1 MKKNNWS
8 DEQLKSLL
16 GQFPSIKDERD
27 PKVIYQRIEAGKTK
41 YRPRRPWLMPAVAT
55 VFALLL
61 CIVIGESF
69 FRPNNSNYSLSDSSK
84 MEKSE
89 YIAISEDRD
98 NLENSSSYQM
108 KGQADEI
115 QKQQTSN
122 PLITEA
128 VYQEDVGN
136 KELLTYPI
144 PDKNAQVA
152 VPVSILVDNPENLS
166 KFDLYKKYMDVI
178 NEDTW
183 GLENYYPFNGKV
195 EYDTENK
202 TVIIDFSDD
211 LTSLGSFGSDNFLNS
226 IVYQQLESIGAKKM
240 EFKQNGQNGV
250 VVGNRELNVMD
261 YHPLEN
267 RGYFLLSDSKDNET
281 ALYVPW
287 EAPYHDI
294 ETAISNMSKDIP
306 EYGLSASIP
315 ENISFDKIIKNTD
328 ENELVLHFSN
338 DSSLAEDKHTV
349 RAIETILL
357 TAKDFEFKTVKFE
370 NAKLEQI
377 GKFTMDEDINVPV
390 AANKREIAE

>member
-122 PLITEA
+122 PFNNGSCLSGGCWEQGA
-128 VYQEDVGN
+128 AH
-136 KELLTYPI
+136 I
-144 PDKNAQVA
+144 P
-152 VPVSILVDNPENLS
+152 NP
-166 KFDLYKKYMDVI
+166 
-178 NEDTW
+178 
-183 GLENYYPFNGKV
+183 G
-195 EYDTENK
+195 
-202 TVIIDFSDD
+202 
-211 LTSLGSFGSDNFLNS
+211 
-226 IVYQQLESIGAKKM
+226 
-240 EFKQNGQNGV
+240 
-250 VVGNRELNVMD
+250 
-261 YHPLEN
+261 
-267 RGYFLLSDSKDNET
+267 
-281 ALYVPW
+281 
-287 EAPYHDI
+287 
-294 ETAISNMSKDIP
+294 
-306 EYGLSASIP
+306 
-315 ENISFDKIIKNTD
+315 
-328 ENELVLHFSN
+328 
-338 DSSLAEDKHTV
+338 
-349 RAIETILL
+349 
-357 TAKDFEFKTVKFE
+357 
-370 NAKLEQI
+370 
-377 GKFTMDEDINVPV
+377 
-390 AANKREIAE
+390 